1 MQNLIT
7 GTKNLDDK
15 RNNSEKCFDVQLQ
28 TASSSYGYEFDQCF
42 GPVHYIGKGL
52 YTDKCCLTTAKHTL
66 ICNTVERSGWDHS
79 YLVIMDHWFCD
90 GIIGYK
96 SMIQID
102 VSGIVIHLLCHVFQP
117 NIINIS

>member
-1 MQNLIT
+1 MPNLLT
-7 GTKNLDDK
+7 GTKDLDGK
-15 RNNSEKCFDVQLQ
+15 RKNSETCFDVQLQ
-28 TASSSYGYEFDQCF
+28 TASSSYGYELDQCF
-42 GPVHYIGKGL
+42 GPVQYIGKGL
-52 YTDKCCLTTAKHTL
+52 YTDKCCLTTVKHTL

-102 VSGIVIHLLCHVFQP
+102 VSGIVIHFSQSCTSAQYY
-117 NIINIS
+117 